1 MENGETVSLSS
12 KLDHSPRQGLMERLA
27 LARYACEN
35 RPSDYGILVSL
46 AAEAEQLGLLDLASR
61 ALSPAGLV
69 AARSGQI
76 EVAKRL
82 IESSATLGRKSGSVL
97 AKAQCRFY
105 GALVWFHAG
114 DHDRSFR
121 ELLAMVKQRNLQEL
135 ELIQRAD
142 LLRSL
147 AEMCA
152 YVGPNDAGLLC
163 WQVIQAHYH
172 RDSLPMHPLMRILRA
187 LFYVD
192 VCLLS
197 QPAFCRLLLVQPTS
211 EMNQPAML
219 EAAERDCQELL
230 DDTRNPVEGIRR
242 QMAEFAVA
250 ASRALR
256 VANVEQP
263 TQWLHRL
270 DELRS
275 ANPRLELMLR
285 TRLVGLLLATNSP
298 GIAAEFVNRAPA
310 YEVPQVD
317 AEEWHR
323 WMYVCSET
331 RGANHQHHEA
341 LLLFHQYATAAALHI
356 PKMALRA
363 RELLLTVTKL
373 PGARPTDNRHQRPA
387 YLVRALALLED
398 DIGIS
403 VSGLA
408 EAVGVSE
415 RTLREAF
422 QVYLGLSPKRHLM
435 GLKLDAAKHQIET
448 GMVQG
453 RSVEQ
458 LAFTLEFTNPGR
470 FSAEFKRRFG
480 MSPSELAKA
489 RTAEL
494 KYTASRP
501 IGAG

>member
-1 MENGETVSLSS
+1 M
-12 KLDHSPRQGLMERLA
+12 
-27 LARYACEN
+27 
-35 RPSDYGILVSL
+35 
-46 AAEAEQLGLLDLASR
+46 
-61 ALSPAGLV
+61 PA
-69 AARSGQI
+69 
-76 EVAKRL
+76 
-82 IESSATLGRKSGSVL
+82 
-97 AKAQCRFY
+97 
-105 GALVWFHAG
+105 
-114 DHDRSFR
+114 
-121 ELLAMVKQRNLQEL
+121 N
-135 ELIQRAD
+135 
-142 LLRSL
+142 
-147 AEMCA
+147 
-152 YVGPNDAGLLC
+152 P
-163 WQVIQAHYH
+163 
-172 RDSLPMHPLMRILRA
+172 
-187 LFYVD
+187 
-192 VCLLS
+192 
-197 QPAFCRLLLVQPTS
+197 
-211 EMNQPAML
+211 
-219 EAAERDCQELL
+219 
-230 DDTRNPVEGIRR
+230 PVEGMRR
-242 QMAEFAVA
+242 LMAEFAVA
-250 ASRALR
+250 AAQALR
-256 VANVEQP
+256 TGSLAHA

-270 DELRS
+270 DDLRS
-275 ANPRLELMLR
+275 MNQRLDLMIR
-285 TRLVGLLLATNSP
+285 TRLVGLLLATNAP
-298 GIAAEFVNRAPA
+298 GMAAEFVNRAPA

-323 WMYVCSET
+323 WLYVCSET

-356 PKMALRA
+356 PKMTVRA
-363 RELLLTVTKL
+363 RELLLAVTKL
-373 PGARPTDNRHQRPA
+373 PGARPTDNKYQRPA
-387 YLVRALALLED
+387 YLVRALALLGD

-494 KYTASRP
+494 KYAASRP
-501 IGAG
+501 GNG